1 MANNSIMKKLGLI
14 LLFALIATA
23 GCFGQAFTLVGVTAA
38 PTDLTAS
45 TSSRLDL
52 NGRKCALVKVRCV
65 LDGLTFQGNVMGA
78 VEQKDGEY
86 YVYMTD
92 GTKRLDVHHP
102 RVLPIEIDLA
112 GTVGPL
118 VSAATY
124 SVVLSI
130 PDALYAAVV
139 GTPRQ
144 ESAPVAAADTPAAAP
159 KPDNTVLTGTV
170 LDERDGEP
178 LIGCNVII
186 QSSRG
191 NRGTVCDIDGN
202 FRLEDVR
209 PGSTVRFE
217 YVGCKHKEIT
227 FTGKIPQNF
236 TVKLKAGRG
245 TQKGE
250 YFYDPDD
257 RAEYFDLNGNRLP
270 QRPTS
275 KGTYLRIVNGKPEKF
290 TVK

>member
-1 MANNSIMKKLGLI
+1 MANNSIMKKIGLT
-14 LLFALIATA
+14 LLSVLIATA
-23 GCFGQAFTLVGVTAA
+23 DCFGQAFTLVGVSAA

-144 ESAPVAAADTPAAAP
+144 ESAPVAAANTPAAAP
-159 KPDNTVLTGTV
+159 KLDNTVLTGTV
-170 LDERDGEP
+170 VDARDGEP
-178 LIGCNVII
+178 LIGCSVI
-186 QSSRG
+186 RG
-191 NRGTVCDIDGN
+191 NRGVATDIDGN

-209 PGSTVRFE
+209 PGSTVLFA
-217 YVGCKHKEIT
+217 YVGYKHKEIT

-245 TQKGE
+245 TQKE
-250 YFYDPDD
+250 VYFYDPDD
-257 RAEYFDLNGNRLP
+257 HAEYFDLNGNRLP